1 MMNDRRGPGQADA
14 GLCARCAHVQ
24 IVTSSRGSTFYLC
37 RLAAVDLRFPRY
49 PRIPVTECDGFRH
62 DSVPA
67 DPTGEEEN
75 RRVWVRIKGR
85 MHTIEPARLK
95 PGVTT
100 KSLPAEGDQPGVESA
115 DTGLIRGRA
124 LIFWDPMSLPGTKFA
139 KKRDAIDTDQI
150 TPAADCVSESLDT
163 LDERWK
169 AGSFRY
175 LMPDFRARVHSGQNF
190 VIAGDRFAIGS
201 SREMSPAGLKGVA
214 EEAGLQMV
222 VVCGHNMGDIFRRNS
237 FNLGLH
243 VVQSPEAVADA
254 RDDDEFNFDPVTRRL
269 TNETQG
275 KSYEPVPL
283 SPKEEEIRRS
293 GGIFEVGRREF
304 RKSVLTRPSIDWPDR
319 AAAEGMTT
327 TEQIIWAHRVDKEL
341 KARDLKPGMTLRV
354 YADLLPAS
362 DGTAP
367 FSIHTFNQ
375 ITGGNVIDPRQAA
388 IANDHFVFTGVEAD
402 DKQTSIGREFAR
414 IHDIRRPYYA
424 TPGDGIFHFYFPEQ
438 GLVMPGQFI
447 PGADSHSR
455 AYGAY
460 GAVGIGVGS
469 TTLGFGWATGYIY
482 FTLAKARRVTFKG
495 RLQAWVSGKD
505 IVLELLRQWGAKQ
518 SQGMSVELVDAD
530 KQLPIAYRN
539 TIANMMAEAEALNG
553 IFAPDDI
560 TYDWYRRK
568 GVSELPYPPI
578 APGGQAV
585 YAIDESIDLSSV
597 RPMIA
602 KPFSPGNAFPAEE
615 VARERVTFDKAMIGS
630 CTNGSYDDLLQ
641 AALVLVGARSKGM
654 KTVTREFAIFPGSG
668 GVKSQIEQPD
678 PRLGGES
685 IAEVFRSVGG
695 QIRESWCGPCF
706 GQGPDA
712 LTAGQRAI
720 TSFNRNWQNRMGL
733 GGEGYLASPAVVA
746 ASALAGYMAPPSEL
760 GLTWDAEVY
769 GV

>member
-1 MMNDRRGPGQADA
+1 M
-14 GLCARCAHVQ
+14 H
-24 IVTSSRGSTFYLC
+24 
-37 RLAAVDLRFPRY
+37 
-49 PRIPVTECDGFRH
+49 RIQ
-62 DSVPA
+62 
-67 DPTGEEEN
+67 
-75 RRVWVRIKGR
+75 
-85 MHTIEPARLK
+85 PARLK
-95 PGVTT
+95 PGVTID
-100 KSLPAEGDQPGVESA
+100 SLPDRSA
-115 DTGLIRGRA
+115 DVSAGQGDNVIRGKA
-124 LIFWDPMSLPGTKFA
+124 LVFWDPMSLPGTKFA
-139 KKRDAIDTDQI
+139 KKLDAIDTDQI
-150 TPAADCVSESLDT
+150 TPAADCVSESLTT
-163 LDERWK
+163 LDEKWK

-175 LMPDFRARVHSGQNF
+175 LMPDFRARVHRGENF

-214 EEAGLQMV
+214 EEAGLELV
-222 VVCGHNMGDIFRRNS
+222 VVAGNNMGDIFRRNS

-254 RDDDEFNFDPVTRRL
+254 QDGDAFSFDPVTRRL
-269 TNETQG
+269 VNETKG
-275 KSYEPVPL
+275 KTYDPVPL

-304 RKSVLTRPSIDWPDR
+304 KSSVEARPSVDWPSEAD
-319 AAAEGMTT
+319 ASGMTT
-327 TEQIIWAHRVDKEL
+327 TEQIIWAHRVDKDL
-341 KARDLKPGMTLRV
+341 KAGDLRPGMTLRV

-375 ITGGNVIDPRQAA
+375 ITGGNTIDPRQAA
-388 IANDHFVFTGVEAD
+388 VANDHFVFTGVEAD
-402 DKQTSIGREFAR
+402 DRQTGIGREFAG
-414 IHDIRRPYYA
+414 IHGIEKPYYA
-424 TPGDGIFHFYFPEQ
+424 NPGDGIFHFYFPEQ

-469 TTLGFGWATGYIY
+469 TTLGFGWSTGYIY
-482 FTLAKARRVTFKG
+482 FTLAKQRRVVFRG
-495 RLQAWVSGKD
+495 SLQPWVGGKD
-505 IVLELLRQWGAKQ
+505 IVLELLRRWGAKQ
-518 SQGMSVELVDAD
+518 SQGMSVELVDAGR
-530 KQLPIAYRN
+530 QLPIAYRN

-560 TYDWYRRK
+560 TYAWYARK
-568 GVSELPYPPI
+568 GLTDLPYPRI
-578 APGGQAV
+578 APGVNAV
-585 YAIDESIDLSSV
+585 YEIDETIDLADV

-615 VARERVTFDKAMIGS
+615 VARERITFDKAMIGS

-641 AALVLVGARSKGM
+641 AALVLRAARGQGARR
-654 KTVTREFAIFPGSG
+654 VEREFAIFPGSG
-668 GVKSQIEQPD
+668 GVGRQIEAAD

-695 QIRESWCGPCF
+695 QIRQSWCGPCF

-712 LTAGQRAI
+712 LEPGQRAI

-746 ASALAGYMAPPSEL
+746 ASALVGYMAPPSEL
-760 GLTWDAEVY
+760 GLTWDPDAY